1 MLKIFTEKNFSIF
14 RIFATIA
21 IGSINIPH
29 MHSVPVR
36 REPEKNSS
44 GRLQC
49 SSQQFNDTLW
59 VHLID

>member
-36 REPEKNSS
+36 REPEK
-44 GRLQC
+44 
-49 SSQQFNDTLW
+49 TL
-59 VHLID
+59 VAAYNGQANNLMIHRGYI